1 MSFDWLN
8 AMTALSFCSMI
19 QLVCVLMGAEMEAAL
34 LRDPDVD
41 YELTDLTQQVN
52 KVVLAVNANKER
64 FTKVD
69 RATNQSVQ
77 ILKEDL
83 AELEFDNLVEL
94 GVMGLVNF
102 LFCLFVIYN
111 YYTKTCGSHN
121 IASAIT
127 KIEANTQGLMN
138 AGLKNVHFGQ
148 DQLKTAVADLTA
160 ALQREKTQSQKLVA
174 MVESSTEQMKA
185 ALMKQDELNDKIA
198 FMQEQ
203 QQKLQDNQE
212 NISN

>member
-1 MSFDWLN
+1 
-8 AMTALSFCSMI
+8 
-19 QLVCVLMGAEMEAAL
+19 MEAAL

-148 DQLKTAVADLTA
+148 DQLKTAVADVCGDCDVA
-160 ALQREKTQSQKLVA
+160 AAVPPGVRVPVSQA
-174 MVESSTEQMKA
+174 GRRA
-185 ALMKQDELNDKIA
+185 ARQCPVDRHRVHIL
-198 FMQEQ
+198 
-203 QQKLQDNQE
+203 
-212 NISN
+212 